1 MPQLNGYELKQKINK
16 LDNCKNIPFV
26 FLTARAELEGKI
38 EGYDLGID
46 DYITKPFVKEEL
58 TARVS
63 ALLHNKK
70 ERDKWAKEN
79 PDFVDD
85 NNNEEDILLG
95 KIKTAIRENIF
106 DENFKIPDLAKKVA
120 YNPRQ
125 LSRLTKKSSGLTPLQ
140 FIMEMCLQKA
150 YSYLSERRFSTIA
163 EVRYKVGMPG
173 AAHFNK
179 KFMERFGI
187 RPSEVL
193 KKK

>member
-1 MPQLNGYELKQKINK
+1 M
-16 LDNCKNIPFV
+16 
-26 FLTARAELEGKI
+26 
-38 EGYDLGID
+38 
-46 DYITKPFVKEEL
+46 
-58 TARVS
+58 
-63 ALLHNKK
+63 HNKK